1 MASSNKNKLGNNVQE
16 LRNSINTLLT
26 NIRFS
31 SPDKPI
37 KSIVITSS
45 VPNEGKSTVA
55 VELARAIAQSGARVL
70 IVESDMRRRT
80 LGTILNA
87 HGENGLY
94 AVITGQVPASDAV
107 ISVPRVPRL
116 YFLDAE
122 PRIPNPVEVLSSRR
136 FAKLYD
142 SMMAS
147 FDFVIFDTPP
157 VGTFVDAAVI
167 AAMADATVLCA
178 RVGEVKRDDLIGAYE
193 QLQKA
198 GANVIGVCAT
208 FCDALDS
215 SYYYY
220 YYYSEDGTRTKKKRS
235 KSKSK

>member
-1 MASSNKNKLGNNVQE
+1 MAKQSKQSNNMQE

-45 VPNEGKSTVA
+45 VPNEGKTTVA
-55 VELARAIAQSGARVL
+55 AELSRAIAQTGARVL
-70 IVESDMRRRT
+70 LVETDMRRRS
-80 LGTILNA
+80 LGALLKV
-87 HGENGLY
+87 HGEAGLY
-94 AVITGQVPASDAV
+94 AVITGQVPASSAV
-107 ISVPRVPRL
+107 VAVPRVPGL

-122 PRIPNPVEVLSSRR
+122 PRIPNPVEVLSSKR
-136 FAKLYD
+136 FAKLFE
-142 SMMAS
+142 SMIAS
-147 FDFVIFDTPP
+147 FDYVVFDTPP

-167 AAMADATVLCA
+167 AAMADATVMCA
-178 RVGEVKRDDLIGAYE
+178 RVGEVKRDELRGAYE
-193 QLQKA
+193 QLEKS

-208 FCDALDS
+208 FCESLNT

-220 YYYSEDGTRTKKKRS
+220 YSDDGKRTRRKHT
-235 KSKSK
+235 

>member
-1 MASSNKNKLGNNVQE
+1 MANSGKNKLGNNVQE
-16 LRNSINTLLT
+16 LRNSINTLFT

-31 SPDKPI
+31 SPDRPI
-37 KSIVITSS
+37 KSIVVTSS

-55 VELARAIAQSGARVL
+55 VELARAMAQSGARVL
-70 IVESDMRRRT
+70 LVETDMRRRT
-80 LGTILNA
+80 LGTILGVHA
-87 HGENGLY
+87 EHGIY
-94 AVITGQVPASDAV
+94 SVITGQVPASEAV
-107 ISVPRVPRL
+107 IAVPRVPRL

-122 PRIPNPVEVLSSRR
+122 PRIPNPVEVLSSKR

-142 SMMAS
+142 SMMSS
-147 FDFVIFDTPP
+147 FDYIVFDTPP

-167 AAMADATVLCA
+167 AAVADATVLCA
-178 RVGEVKRDDLIGAYE
+178 RVGEVKRDDLCGAYE

-208 FCDALDS
+208 FCESLNTS
-215 SYYYY
+215 YYY

-235 KSKSK
+235 KK